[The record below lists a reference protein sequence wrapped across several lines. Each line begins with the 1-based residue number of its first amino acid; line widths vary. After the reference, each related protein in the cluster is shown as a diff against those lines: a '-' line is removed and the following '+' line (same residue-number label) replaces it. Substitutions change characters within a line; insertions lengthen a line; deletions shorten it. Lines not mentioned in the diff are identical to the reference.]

1 MFIRKESVMALSF
14 FEKPRVENLEYH
26 GMKIQN
32 ITGWNYKISRNE
44 IDKYHGLAKKASIL
58 ILTVLY

>member
-1 MFIRKESVMALSF
+1 MALSF